1 MSYILG
7 KLLTFPPKCDILH
20 LLHKSHNFHKECAF
34 LFMVKMHTPFSAFSS
49 ESSEDLCSNNWRC
62 VFRALQLGRTFF
74 ILRGEYMNNDDIPRK
89 ITDITGVELTPGEP
103 AVCLGNGEQGF
114 ECCCDECDYFLLCFP
129 EFDSK
134 SETIN
139 KTEIPQTLL

>member
-1 MSYILG
+1 M
-7 KLLTFPPKCDILH
+7 
-20 LLHKSHNFHKECAF
+20 
-34 LFMVKMHTPFSAFSS
+34 
-49 ESSEDLCSNNWRC
+49 
-62 VFRALQLGRTFF
+62 GRTF
-74 ILRGEYMNNDDIPRK
+74 LYAEGEYMNNNDIPKK
-89 ITDITGVELTPGEP
+89 IIDITGVELTPGKP

-134 SETIN
+134 IETIN